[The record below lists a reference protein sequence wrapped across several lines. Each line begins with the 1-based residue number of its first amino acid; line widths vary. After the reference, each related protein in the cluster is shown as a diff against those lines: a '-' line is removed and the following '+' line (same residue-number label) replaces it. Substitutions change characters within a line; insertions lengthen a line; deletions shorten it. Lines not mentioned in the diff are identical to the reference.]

1 MRGKRKHARRRT
13 SDYYLVTNRKSGDVV
28 GRLVN
33 ISLGGVM
40 ILTDGPVAIDQP
52 YELKVAL
59 PEDELDRDELQFEA
73 RSIWSR
79 HNELA
84 DWWESGFEITDLS
97 PEDMD
102 ALQAL
107 TRRLMARESER
118 LNSDETDR
126 IVTGPALHYIPKS

>member
-1 MRGKRKHARRRT
+1 MKSKRKHARRRT
-13 SDYYLVTNRKSGDVV
+13 SDYYLVTNCKSGDVV

-40 ILTDGPVAIDQP
+40 ILTDGPVAIDQA

-59 PEDELDRDELQFEA
+59 PEDELDLDELQFKA
-73 RSIWSR
+73 QSIWSR
-79 HNELA
+79 YNELA

-97 PEDMD
+97 PENRD

-107 TRRLMARESER
+107 TKRLMARESEQ
-118 LNSDETDR
+118 LNGDDTDR
-126 IVTGPALHYIPKS
+126 IVVGPALQYISKN